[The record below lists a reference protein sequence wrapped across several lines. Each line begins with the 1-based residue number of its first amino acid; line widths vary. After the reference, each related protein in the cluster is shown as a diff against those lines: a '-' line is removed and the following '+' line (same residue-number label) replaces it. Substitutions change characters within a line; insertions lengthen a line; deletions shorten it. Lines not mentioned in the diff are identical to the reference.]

1 MSVFFR
7 FGLLFVL
14 GAFAMCVAG
23 CESKNSVRPAAADD
37 VNAAGENAR
46 EPQKLPVLDPPP
58 GDPGPFLIRLDALF
72 PTQVFGAAATET
84 HIAVAMQSDARDVSL
99 CPQTQLPICFRG
111 TAVIVRR
118 RNPNTALRIDL
129 YESDTQ
135 SGARIDDVESVGDY
149 FAFAVREGIYAGDI
163 PKQTLAVY
171 RQDGAPAAKID
182 LTAPQTDCR
191 QIALAASGDRQ
202 IIVCAALD
210 LNDLGASHRIA
221 CRSIDAATSKS
232 DDLGHISAQAP
243 VRSLDI
249 ATGFGRTLA
258 VWTAQAHA
266 YAAFLDA
273 PENIAD
279 LGPATAVRPSVACGA
294 DRFAVAWQ
302 GDDGTSRIDAIFPNE
317 NGAPENRRSL
327 ILSGAIDRSVAPLA
341 AFSRG
346 YAFAFRHQN
355 TQQIGVAD
363 PDLGGWHLVSD
374 SDNWRMFGQYGAL
387 DVQNAHNG
395 KLIWQ
400 TVESLIQK
408 NAE

>member
-1 MSVFFR
+1 MRVLFR
-7 FGLLFVL
+7 FRLLCVWI
-14 GAFAMCVAG
+14 AFAMCAAG
-23 CESKNSVRPAAADD
+23 CDSKSSVHLAAAD
-37 VNAAGENAR
+37 AADAEAKNAR

-58 GDPGPFLIRLDALF
+58 GDPGPFLIRLDTLF
-72 PTQVFGAAATET
+72 PTQIFGVAATESS
-84 HIAVAMQSDARDVSL
+84 IAVAMQSDARDVSL
-99 CPQTQLPICFRG
+99 CAQTRLPICFRG
-111 TAVIVRR
+111 TAVIARR

-149 FAFAVREGIYAGDI
+149 FAFAVRDGIYAGDI

-171 RQDGAPAAKID
+171 RQDGTPTANID
-182 LTAPQTDCR
+182 LTAPQADCR
-191 QIALAASGDRQ
+191 QIALAASGDRRF
-202 IIVCAALD
+202 IVCSALD

-317 NGAPENRRSL
+317 NDAPVNRQSL
-327 ILSGAIDRSVAPLA
+327 VLSGAIDRSVGPLA
-341 AFSRG
+341 AFSHG

-374 SDNWRMFGQYGAL
+374 SDDYRMFGQYGTL